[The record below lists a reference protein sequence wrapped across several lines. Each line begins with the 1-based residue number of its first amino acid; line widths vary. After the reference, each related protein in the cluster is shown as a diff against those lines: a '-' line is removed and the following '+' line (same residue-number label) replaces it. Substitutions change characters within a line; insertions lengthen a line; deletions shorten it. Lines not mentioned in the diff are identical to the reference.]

1 MNVVVMDFEFTM
13 IHRTDIVLISGA
25 MSNSHPSSPIIKI
38 NGNPIILKKESN
50 YIQNITKAQEITII
64 RSLHKIFKNKEDKLQ
79 PILGEL
85 KLSIEKHNSNLTPTD
100 IRKFLYQENKIP
112 IIITWNGHT
121 DKEILRRL
129 QINCNIL
136 NITCYDNNNNGIFYL
151 KITNI
156 HSSKTL
162 AEINIGKQ
170 TKNGRS
176 LNLEEA
182 HRAICEINH
191 NDTYLHDP
199 AVDVRITK
207 CIYKFIIIT
216 AHERNNQL

>member
-1 MNVVVMDFEFTM
+1 M
-13 IHRTDIVLISGA
+13 
-25 MSNSHPSSPIIKI
+25 
-38 NGNPIILKKESN
+38 
-50 YIQNITKAQEITII
+50 
-64 RSLHKIFKNKEDKLQ
+64 
-79 PILGEL
+79 
-85 KLSIEKHNSNLTPTD
+85 EKHNSNLTPTD
-100 IRKFLYQENKIP
+100 IRKCLYKENKTLVIV
-112 IIITWNGHT
+112 TWNEHT

-129 QINCNIL
+129 QINCVIL
-136 NITCYDNNNNGIFYL
+136 NITCYDNNNGIFYL

-182 HRAICEINH
+182 HNAICEINH

-199 AVDVRITK
+199 AVDIRITK

-216 AHERNNQL
+216 AHKRKNQL